1 MNKRSLVVSL
11 FVLATRAAAMAAG
24 DVPPPSPPY
33 VLAIPAQSQW
43 VMRITPPAGQ
53 APAAEASGKGKLA
66 PEPQVVAITKLGD
79 TLRAIIVYTDKSRRE
94 FWQVPGSTILQDGG
108 TTRVL
113 YNTGGYPPYPYAPG
127 HDFFGCEW
135 IKPENFRDVVKRD
148 GVSCYHY
155 EVEAAAPPV
164 PTDVLRAHP
173 ELAKLK
179 LHREAWI
186 NAETRL
192 PVAVTGETGTI
203 EYTFSD
209 PPPDLKMSA
218 QFQSAYDQEHS
229 ALARLYNRSRGR

>member
-1 MNKRSLVVSL
+1 MNKRFLLVFSIALTVR
-11 FVLATRAAAMAAG
+11 LAVAA

-33 VLAIPAQSQW
+33 VLAIPAQTQW
-43 VMRITPPAGQ
+43 VMHITPPAGQ
-53 APAAEASGKGKLA
+53 VAPDASGKSKLA

-108 TTRVL
+108 TPRVI

-135 IKPENFRDVVKRD
+135 IKPENFHDVVKRG
-148 GVSCYHY
+148 GVTCYHY
-155 EVEAAAPPV
+155 QAEAAMQVPP
-164 PTDVLRAHP
+164 DVLRAHP

-192 PVAVTGETGTI
+192 PVAVSGETGTI

-218 QFQSAYDQEHS
+218 EFQSALDANNV
-229 ALARLYNRSRGR
+229 ALERLRRHAHPH